1 PMLSVAGGSRAV
13 WRSWMTASQPR
24 PGALSSSASAATGRG
39 APGAPKGP
47 PVQQTPAQGEQAVE
61 LLERQLAVYQELEEL
76 SRRQIDLIEADDTDG
91 LLSLLAAR
99 ELVLE
104 RLTAISAE
112 LAPLKADWPQLTEGL
127 SESARQRCR
136 NAIDEIAQVAETL
149 AQRDAHDRAA
159 LERRRADVAAELAGL
174 STGRGAV
181 SAYGALQ
188 GPGQQAPRY
197 QDREA

>member
-1 PMLSVAGGSRAV
+1 
-13 WRSWMTASQPR
+13 MTASHPR
-24 PGALSSSASAATGRG
+24 PGTLPFSASAARG
-39 APGAPKGP
+39 PGG
-47 PVQQTPAQGEQAVE
+47 QLAQGEQAVE

-99 ELVLE
+99 EVVLE
-104 RLTAISAE
+104 RLMAISAE
-112 LAPLKADWPQLTEGL
+112 LAPLKADWPQLTAGL

-136 NAIDEIAQVAETL
+136 SAIDEIAQVAETL
-149 AQRDAHDRAA
+149 AQRDAHDRQA
-159 LERRRADVAAELAGL
+159 LERRRADVASELAGL
-174 STGRGAV
+174 SAGRGALT
-181 SAYGALQ
+181 AY